1 MFKRLA
7 NVFRGF
13 LSLFIS
19 GLERRNPEAL
29 LELEKENLRKQI
41 ANFNQG
47 LASHA
52 GLCEN
57 LMTQVR
63 RQEAEENELRAKTS
77 ANLRAGNNELAGQYA
92 MRLQNVQRELAD
104 NRKQLEQAEKTYNE
118 LKTAR
123 DVSIKAARDKIEGL
137 RRGLDDLKIQKAQ
150 AELSEMASGMI
161 SGLGGSG
168 DTLNR
173 LHEMVSEERN
183 KAAGRARIA
192 RDSIDLTEI
201 KAKES
206 EQQALAQQALADFA
220 AKEGLNLPAA
230 SVPLAAP
237 PLPSA
242 PRTMGAPKATPE
254 GPAGA

>member
-63 RQEAEENELRAKTS
+63 RQEGEENDLRAKTS
-77 ANLRAGNNELAGQYA
+77 ANLRAGNTELAGQYA

-123 DVSIKAARDKIEGL
+123 DVSIKAARDKIDSL

-150 AELSEMASGMI
+150 AELSEMASGMV
-161 SGLGGSG
+161 SQLGGSG
-168 DTLNR
+168 DTLTR

-201 KAKES
+201 KAKEG

-230 SVPLAAP
+230 SVPLATP
-237 PLPSA
+237 PMPNA

-254 GPAGA
+254 GPAGS

>member
-57 LMTQVR
+57 LMTQVK
-63 RQEAEENELRAKTS
+63 RQESEENELRAKTS

-123 DVSIKAARDKIEGL
+123 DVSIKAARDKIDSL

-150 AELSEMASGMI
+150 AELSEMASGMV
-161 SGLGGSG
+161 SQLGGSG

-220 AKEGLNLPAA
+220 AKEGLSLPAA
-230 SVPLAAP
+230 STPLAAP

-242 PRTMGAPKATPE
+242 PRTMSAPQATPE
-254 GPAGA
+254 GPAA